1 MPDKAGRKTAG
12 KARQVREPSGFSS
25 LLRAPYLGVSVLFA
39 VATIATLFAWYGLGT
54 WLPNLMQL
62 AGYNLGSA
70 LTFALALNLG
80 AVAGSVI
87 TAWAGTRFG
96 PIPTAIAA
104 AAVAAGAL
112 VVLVTGPPVGVVYF
126 MLVLAG
132 VGTHGTQ
139 CLIIAAVASHYPGH
153 LRGTALGWAL
163 GDGPHRRRR
172 RTPGRRPP
180 AGRRTGRQFQFPGL
194 RRCSRHRR
202 GAAGRRRPQ
211 TQVKTLNPT
220 LHQQEQAMSE
230 HATSTDV
237 LVIGGGMAGLAGA
250 LALRENGANVTLV
263 ERAPEFGEV
272 GAGLQMAPNAS
283 RVLQRWGLLEKA
295 LEIGV
300 QPKHLVF
307 RDAVTGEELTRQT
320 LGGEFAE
327 RYGAPYV
334 VIHRSDLHRV
344 LLEGCEAA
352 GVKLVNDVMVES
364 VETVNGRGVAHT
376 AAGVDYEADVVIGA
390 DGLKSTL
397 RPLVASDEPV
407 SSAYVAYRGTVP
419 ITENT
424 PKADLED
431 VIVYLGPDCH
441 LVQYPL
447 RKGELLNT
455 VAVFKSASFE
465 RGEEQYGG
473 VDELEAAY
481 KDCVPA
487 VQEALK
493 NLGTGMRWPMYDRDP
508 IENWVAGRMVLMG
521 DAAHPMLQ
529 YLAQG
534 ACQALEDAAVLQ
546 DASNGTVFTPDG
558 VNPGGWDDAIREFN
572 NLRAGRTARVQRTAR
587 IWGESWHVS
596 GLARTLRNLL
606 FKSRKDNDF
615 QYNDWL
621 YGQEGDGVPAVEA
634 APARLADRISA

>member
-1 MPDKAGRKTAG
+1 
-12 KARQVREPSGFSS
+12 
-25 LLRAPYLGVSVLFA
+25 
-39 VATIATLFAWYGLGT
+39 
-54 WLPNLMQL
+54 
-62 AGYNLGSA
+62 
-70 LTFALALNLG
+70 
-80 AVAGSVI
+80 
-87 TAWAGTRFG
+87 
-96 PIPTAIAA
+96 
-104 AAVAAGAL
+104 
-112 VVLVTGPPVGVVYF
+112 
-126 MLVLAG
+126 
-132 VGTHGTQ
+132 
-139 CLIIAAVASHYPGH
+139 
-153 LRGTALGWAL
+153 
-163 GDGPHRRRR
+163 
-172 RTPGRRPP
+172 
-180 AGRRTGRQFQFPGL
+180 
-194 RRCSRHRR
+194 
-202 GAAGRRRPQ
+202 
-211 TQVKTLNPT
+211 
-220 LHQQEQAMSE
+220 MSE

-237 LVIGGGMAGLAGA
+237 LVVGGGMAGLAGA
-250 LALRENGANVTLV
+250 LALRANGAEVTLV

-283 RVLQRWGLLEKA
+283 RVLKRWGLLEKA

-307 RDAVTGEELTRQT
+307 RDAVTGEELTRQS
-320 LGGEFAE
+320 LAGEFEE

-344 LLEGCEAA
+344 LLEACQAA
-352 GVKLVNDVMVES
+352 GVRLVNDVFVES
-364 VETVNGRGVAHT
+364 VETVDGRGVAHT

-397 RPLVASDEPV
+397 RTVVANDEPV
-407 SSAYVAYRGTVP
+407 GSAYVAYRGTVP
-419 ITENT
+419 ITEST
-424 PKADLED
+424 PKTDLED

-447 RKGELLNT
+447 RKGKLLNT

-487 VQEALK
+487 VQDALK
-493 NLGTGMRWPMYDRDP
+493 NLATGIRWPMYDRNP
-508 IENWVAGRMVLMG
+508 IENWIAGRMVLMG

-546 DASNGTVFTPDG
+546 DVSKGTVFTDDG
-558 VNPGGWDDAIREFN
+558 VDPAAWDEAIRRFN
-572 NLRAGRTARVQRTAR
+572 KLRAGRTARVQRTAR

-606 FKSRKDNDF
+606 FKSRRDGNY

-621 YGQEGDGVPAVEA
+621 YGQEGEGIPVAARREAAEKVPA
-634 APARLADRISA
+634 

>member
-1 MPDKAGRKTAG
+1 MSDRKT
-12 KARQVREPSGFSS
+12 
-25 LLRAPYLGVSVLFA
+25 
-39 VATIATLFAWYGLGT
+39 
-54 WLPNLMQL
+54 
-62 AGYNLGSA
+62 
-70 LTFALALNLG
+70 
-80 AVAGSVI
+80 
-87 TAWAGTRFG
+87 
-96 PIPTAIAA
+96 
-104 AAVAAGAL
+104 
-112 VVLVTGPPVGVVYF
+112 
-126 MLVLAG
+126 
-132 VGTHGTQ
+132 
-139 CLIIAAVASHYPGH
+139 
-153 LRGTALGWAL
+153 
-163 GDGPHRRRR
+163 
-172 RTPGRRPP
+172 
-180 AGRRTGRQFQFPGL
+180 
-194 RRCSRHRR
+194 
-202 GAAGRRRPQ
+202 
-211 TQVKTLNPT
+211 
-220 LHQQEQAMSE
+220 
-230 HATSTDV
+230 STEV

-250 LALRENGANVTLV
+250 LALRENGAEVTLV

-283 RVLQRWGLLEKA
+283 RVLKRWGLLEKA

-344 LLEGCEAA
+344 LLEACREA
-352 GVKLVNDVMVES
+352 GVRLVNDVMVES
-364 VETVNGRGVAHT
+364 VETVGGRGVART
-376 AAGVDYEADVVIGA
+376 ASGAVYEADVVIGA

-397 RPLVASDEPV
+397 RSAVAQDGPV
-407 SSAYVAYRGTVP
+407 SSSYVAYRGTVP

-455 VAVFKSASFE
+455 VAVFKSPSFE

-487 VQEALK
+487 VREALK
-493 NLGTGMRWPMYDRDP
+493 NLATGIRWPMYDRDP

-546 DASNGTVFTPDG
+546 DVSHGTVFTDDG
-558 VNPGGWDDAIREFN
+558 VDPGAWDQAISDFN
-572 NLRAGRTARVQRTAR
+572 AARAARTARVQRTAR
-587 IWGESWHVS
+587 VWGESWHVS

-606 FKSRKDNDF
+606 FKSRNDGDF
-615 QYNDWL
+615 RYNDWL
-621 YGQEGDGVPAVEA
+621 YGQNGDGVPALS
-634 APARLADRISA
+634 APAGRVKLPA

>member
-1 MPDKAGRKTAG
+1 MP
-12 KARQVREPSGFSS
+12 E
-25 LLRAPYLGVSVLFA
+25 Y
-39 VATIATLFAWYGLGT
+39 
-54 WLPNLMQL
+54 
-62 AGYNLGSA
+62 
-70 LTFALALNLG
+70 
-80 AVAGSVI
+80 
-87 TAWAGTRFG
+87 
-96 PIPTAIAA
+96 
-104 AAVAAGAL
+104 
-112 VVLVTGPPVGVVYF
+112 
-126 MLVLAG
+126 
-132 VGTHGTQ
+132 
-139 CLIIAAVASHYPGH
+139 
-153 LRGTALGWAL
+153 
-163 GDGPHRRRR
+163 
-172 RTPGRRPP
+172 TP
-180 AGRRTGRQFQFPGL
+180 
-194 RRCSRHRR
+194 
-202 GAAGRRRPQ
+202 
-211 TQVKTLNPT
+211 
-220 LHQQEQAMSE
+220 
-230 HATSTDV
+230 STDV
-237 LVIGGGMAGLAGA
+237 LVVGGGMAGLAGA

-283 RVLQRWGLLEKA
+283 RVLKRWGLLEKA

-307 RDAVTGEELTRQT
+307 RDAVTGEELTRQS
-320 LGGEFAE
+320 LRGEFEE

-352 GVKLVNDVMVES
+352 GVKLVNDVMVDS
-364 VETVNGRGVAHT
+364 VETVNGRGVVHT
-376 AAGVDYEADVVIGA
+376 AGGVDYEADVVIGA

-397 RPLVASDEPV
+397 RTLVASDEPV

-419 ITENT
+419 ITAET
-424 PKADLED
+424 PATDLED
-431 VIVYLGPDCH
+431 VVVYLGPDCH

-455 VAVFKSASFE
+455 VAVFKSPSFE

-473 VDELEAAY
+473 VDELQAAY

-487 VQEALK
+487 VQAALA
-493 NLGTGMRWPMYDRDP
+493 NLGTSIRWPMYDRDP

-546 DASNGTVFTPDG
+546 DVSAGTVFTADG
-558 VNPGGWDDAIREFN
+558 ANPSAWDDAIAEFN
-572 NLRAGRTARVQRTAR
+572 KVRAARTARVQRTAR
-587 IWGESWHVS
+587 VWGESWHVS
-596 GLARTLRNLL
+596 GLGRTLRNLL

-621 YGQEGDGVPAVEA
+621 YGQAGEGLPAAEA
-634 APARLADRISA
+634 PKVASHLPA

>member
-1 MPDKAGRKTAG
+1 
-12 KARQVREPSGFSS
+12 
-25 LLRAPYLGVSVLFA
+25 
-39 VATIATLFAWYGLGT
+39 
-54 WLPNLMQL
+54 
-62 AGYNLGSA
+62 
-70 LTFALALNLG
+70 
-80 AVAGSVI
+80 
-87 TAWAGTRFG
+87 
-96 PIPTAIAA
+96 
-104 AAVAAGAL
+104 
-112 VVLVTGPPVGVVYF
+112 
-126 MLVLAG
+126 
-132 VGTHGTQ
+132 
-139 CLIIAAVASHYPGH
+139 
-153 LRGTALGWAL
+153 
-163 GDGPHRRRR
+163 
-172 RTPGRRPP
+172 
-180 AGRRTGRQFQFPGL
+180 
-194 RRCSRHRR
+194 
-202 GAAGRRRPQ
+202 
-211 TQVKTLNPT
+211 
-220 LHQQEQAMSE
+220 MSE

-237 LVIGGGMAGLAGA
+237 LVVGGGMAGLAGA
-250 LALRENGANVTLV
+250 LALRANGAEVTLV

-283 RVLQRWGLLEKA
+283 RVLKRWGLLEKA

-307 RDAVTGEELTRQT
+307 RDAVTGEELTRQS
-320 LGGEFAE
+320 LAGEFEE

-344 LLEGCEAA
+344 LLEACQEA
-352 GVKLVNDVMVES
+352 GVRLVNDVFVES
-364 VETVNGRGVAHT
+364 VETVDGRGVAHT

-397 RPLVASDEPV
+397 RPVVANDEPV
-407 SSAYVAYRGTVP
+407 GSAYVAYRGTVP
-419 ITENT
+419 ITEST
-424 PKADLED
+424 PKTDLED

-447 RKGELLNT
+447 RKGKLLNT

-465 RGEEQYGG
+465 RGEEQFGG

-487 VQEALK
+487 VQDALK
-493 NLGTGMRWPMYDRDP
+493 NLATGIRWPMYDRNP
-508 IENWVAGRMVLMG
+508 IENWIAGRMVLMG

-546 DASNGTVFTPDG
+546 DVSKGTVFTDDG
-558 VNPGGWDDAIREFN
+558 VDPAAWDEAIRRFN
-572 NLRAGRTARVQRTAR
+572 KLRAGRTARVQRTAR

-606 FKSRKDNDF
+606 FKSRRDGNY

-621 YGQEGDGVPAVEA
+621 YGQEGEGIPVAARREAAEKVPA
-634 APARLADRISA
+634 